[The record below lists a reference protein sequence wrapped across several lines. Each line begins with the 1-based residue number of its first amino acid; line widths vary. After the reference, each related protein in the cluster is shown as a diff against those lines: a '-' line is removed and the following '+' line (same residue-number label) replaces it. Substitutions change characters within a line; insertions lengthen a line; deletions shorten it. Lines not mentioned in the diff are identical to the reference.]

1 MKSYFRYLTN
11 DQAMRYLYLA
21 SYDLL
26 LAIRLVHHDRGLP
39 LPPSLLHDD
48 GGNGKIKI
56 ALRNATL
63 KVRHPAPDNLV
74 QTMTAKYP
82 SHLLSPIMDK
92 LMGSDLQ
99 LTTHDVRR
107 IEDLLKTC
115 LCLPPHMDLLCCC
128 CGGCRSNVT
137 ENHAQQLQY
146 ISDMTF
152 NTPAMEV
159 NLSKCIVV
167 KCSSAQVK
175 YDDDDSP
182 PCEHILSI
190 NMCLLDAIHC
200 FYIRALAALPLP
212 AMGTG
217 DDDSTMCRSRLLQAF
232 VVSGHCYGPLDPVS
246 NIIVNTVW
254 YNIACPHLSSDQ
266 DNDEVELTQ
275 DIFDTDDISCL
286 VSDSLCG
293 LVALI
298 RAINGAPLSK
308 HDAMEYLWFRQCDL
322 TLELQQTVMTTKKN
336 PYDAAVKASK
346 QYTLLGKFLKSFSGK
361 KLDSLR
367 CMMES
372 IHDDSPCVISNANWE
387 KLNTMIKEQ
396 LCLVLGTRK
405 TLHGP
410 QDFVAIRD
418 SAYASQQMFIRNKIE
433 QLLDMYSRQHSWELR
448 YKLDLVCGVEGLKS
462 NYRRCY
468 HANFLASAVLHPGD
482 DRKTA
487 LPTPVRTREL
497 FFAVFWESQPD
508 RLNSKPICCPIQDC
522 NASVGRC
529 SFCGEESKIFHPPCA
544 FGSRPN
550 HGDAA
555 NTIPDYNV
563 NAVTH
568 IWK

>member
-1 MKSYFRYLTN
+1 
-11 DQAMRYLYLA
+11 
-21 SYDLL
+21 
-26 LAIRLVHHDRGLP
+26 
-39 LPPSLLHDD
+39 
-48 GGNGKIKI
+48 
-56 ALRNATL
+56 
-63 KVRHPAPDNLV
+63 
-74 QTMTAKYP
+74 
-82 SHLLSPIMDK
+82 
-92 LMGSDLQ
+92 
-99 LTTHDVRR
+99 
-107 IEDLLKTC
+107 
-115 LCLPPHMDLLCCC
+115 
-128 CGGCRSNVT
+128 
-137 ENHAQQLQY
+137 
-146 ISDMTF
+146 
-152 NTPAMEV
+152 
-159 NLSKCIVV
+159 
-167 KCSSAQVK
+167 
-175 YDDDDSP
+175 
-182 PCEHILSI
+182 
-190 NMCLLDAIHC
+190 
-200 FYIRALAALPLP
+200 
-212 AMGTG
+212 
-217 DDDSTMCRSRLLQAF
+217 
-232 VVSGHCYGPLDPVS
+232 
-246 NIIVNTVW
+246 
-254 YNIACPHLSSDQ
+254 
-266 DNDEVELTQ
+266 
-275 DIFDTDDISCL
+275 
-286 VSDSLCG
+286 
-293 LVALI
+293 
-298 RAINGAPLSK
+298 
-308 HDAMEYLWFRQCDL
+308 MEYLWFRQCDL

-555 NTIPDYNV
+555 NTIPDYNLEV
-563 NAVTH
+563 KWGGVSSCQHHRSREDRDRVGSGATDAVVVTAELVVAGKEREGKGR
-568 IWK
+568 IQAAVADRGLEEKDESKGGNPSCPFAGRRAGAESGIGQLGLQPYP